1 MRRGLL
7 AIGLIGLTACGSAK
21 DLFRSRADVAAS
33 AGGTRLSAE
42 RLGDLLVAARG
53 APLNTQTAEAVA
65 NLWLDYA
72 LVAQAFAR
80 GDSLTDSATVLA
92 VHWPEVA
99 ELKTNRWHEMLL
111 ARNVTVSPATTD
123 SAYGGNDVRLV
134 QHILIGLPQAA
145 DTAAARAQARRQAQ
159 GVRARVTGANFG
171 AIAAQL
177 SQDPGSARDQGY
189 LPPSPRGAYVPT
201 FDSTAWALAPGQIS
215 GLVDSPFG
223 VHIIRRPP
231 LEEVRDR
238 FGAWARQRATQKFD
252 STYAAGLQDG
262 NQLTVRPDAP
272 ARIKAALEDLHAAE
286 GSGQALATFKG
297 GKLSVGEMV
306 RWIRILPPQ
315 LSMQLRQ
322 ADSSGTAQFVKLLST
337 NLLLLRQADSAGVA
351 LDTTEY
357 LGLRQRYLP
366 AVDSLRTDLDFKLD
380 GSLSR
385 GARDAAIQAKLDSLF
400 NRLVTGQQPLRP
412 MPTALGQVL
421 RERTPHDLRQAG
433 LARAL
438 EIARAERGGDSTG
451 AAAPPAPRPGAVQPA
466 PGGPPVPTPQP

>member
-7 AIGLIGLTACGSAK
+7 AIGLMGLAACGSAK
-21 DLFRSRADVAAS
+21 DLFRSRADVVAA
-33 AGGTRLSAE
+33 AGGARLPAQ
-42 RLGDLLVAARG
+42 RLADLMVAARG
-53 APLNTQTAEAVA
+53 ARLDSQTAEGIA
-65 NLWLDYA
+65 NVWLDYA
-72 LVAQAFAR
+72 LVAQAFAQ

-99 ELKTNRWHEMLL
+99 ELRTNRWHEMLL
-111 ARNVTVSPATTD
+111 ARNVSVSAATTD
-123 SAYGGNDVRLV
+123 SAYGGDDVRLV
-134 QHILIGLPQAA
+134 QHILIGLPQAG

-171 AIAAQL
+171 AIATQV

-189 LPPSPRGAYVPT
+189 LPPSPRGAFVPT
-201 FDSTAWALAPGQIS
+201 FDSTAWALAPGQVS

-238 FGAWARQRATQKFD
+238 FGVWARQRATQKFD
-252 STYAAGLQDG
+252 SAYAAGLQEG
-262 NQLTVRPDAP
+262 NALTVRPDAA
-272 ARIKAALEDLHAAE
+272 ARIKAALADLHAAE
-286 GSGQALATFKG
+286 GSRQVLATYKG
-297 GKLSVGEMV
+297 GNLTVGEMV

-315 LSMQLRQ
+315 LSQQLRQ
-322 ADSSGTAQFVKLLST
+322 ADSAAVGQFVKLLTT
-337 NLLLLRQADSAGVA
+337 NVLLLRQADSAGVA
-351 LDTTEY
+351 LDSTEY

-366 AVDSLRTDLDFKLD
+366 ALDSLRADLDFKLD
-380 GSLSR
+380 KSLSR

-400 NRLVTGQQPLRP
+400 DRLITGQQPLRP

-421 RERTPHDLRQAG
+421 RERMPHDMRQAG

-438 EIARAERGGDSTG
+438 EIARAARGGDSTG
-451 AAAPPAPRPGAVQPA
+451 AAAPPAPGPGAVQPA